1 MGDCFMKIELTTPV
15 RVHRFAA
22 FAEMAFYEPRPE
34 LQALCAAA
42 VASGNSID
50 HHVVAQVLP
59 GIADA
64 GVKNILS
71 WCAIIGLC
79 DRQGFLSPAGI
90 RTANEGIAPFLEQGV
105 FGFWVTEHPLPG
117 FRIVHVNRIRPDM
130 FNDVTT
136 SPIPVRPKL
145 KELTESVIESSVV
158 YELRDLP
165 AGEGEPQVVLHPRPN
180 PPCTL
185 RWTIDAAKGSSE
197 WTLEGELDFGRDR
210 PELSPINE
218 LSSAVAIDGW
228 NLVGQWADT
237 HLRNFGRWLPDKR
250 RLAVRIAAVPEASLD
265 TFAYSTEL
273 ENVEVPNRGRFQV
286 AQLTDL
292 PVGPVDRSD
301 AQAWS
306 DQRLAKRLVDQ
317 NRYMTRRE
325 VVAAYAESVGG
336 TPLEEHA
343 PVLPGHADLCE
354 RFDRNRAAY
363 WAIAAGVDLAPSKPS
378 PSDLEAR
385 QWATQ
390 VDAHVNSSVIDIPR
404 QCNWSMRELA
414 DRLLNGT
421 RPSRVLLCDRYVR
434 NDWHLES
441 LKVLRD
447 AIRTVAPSCAVQ
459 VWTERD
465 HDDSKHGDKL
475 KSVLGQDAKWYRDIF
490 GSQTSR
496 WPHARYLLIAGDG
509 SPVAW
514 HMSDSPLWA
523 QPAARR
529 PYTISEPLRWRD
541 LLATR
546 QQIGNLPE
554 ELEAWFNGGRQ

>member
-1 MGDCFMKIELTTPV
+1 MKIELTTPI

-42 VASGNSID
+42 VSSGNAID
-50 HHVVAQVLP
+50 HDVVAQVLP

-71 WCAIIGLC
+71 WCAFIGLC
-79 DRQGFLSPAGI
+79 DRQGFLSPAGL
-90 RTANEGIAPFLEQGV
+90 RTAKEGIAPFLEQGV
-105 FGFWVTEHPLPG
+105 FGFWITDHQLPG
-117 FRIVHVNRIRPDM
+117 HRIVHVVRIRPDIS
-130 FNDVTT
+130 NDVKTV
-136 SPIPVRPKL
+136 PIPVRPTL
-145 KELTESVIESSVV
+145 KELAESVIDLKLVF
-158 YELRDLP
+158 ELRELP
-165 AGEGEPQVVLHPRPN
+165 SGEGEPQVVLNPRAN
-180 PPCTL
+180 PPCVL
-185 RWTIDAAKGSSE
+185 RWTIDPVKGLSE
-197 WTLEGELDFGRDR
+197 WALEGKLDVGGRDR
-210 PELSPINE
+210 AELSPIKE

-228 NLVGQWADT
+228 QLVGQWADT
-237 HLRNFGRWLPDKR
+237 HLRNVGRWLPDKR
-250 RLAVRIAAVPEASLD
+250 RLAVRIAAVPDPSLD

-273 ENVEVPNRGRFQV
+273 ENVEVPNRGRFQA

-292 PVGPVDRSD
+292 PVGPVDRND

-317 NRYMTRRE
+317 NRYMTRRQ

-336 TPLEEHA
+336 TPLEEYA

-363 WAIAAGVDLAPSKPS
+363 WAIAAGVDLAPAKPL

-385 QWATQ
+385 RWATQ
-390 VDAHVNSSVIDIPR
+390 AEAQVSSSVIDIPR
-404 QCNWSMRELA
+404 QCTWSMRELA

-434 NDWHLES
+434 SDWHLEA
-441 LKVLRD
+441 LKVLRA

-475 KSVLGQDAKWYRDIF
+475 KGVLGQDAKWYRDIF
-490 GSQTSR
+490 GSQTSC
-496 WPHARYLLIAGDG
+496 WPHARYLLIASEA

-523 QPAARR
+523 QPDPRR

-546 QQIGNLPE
+546 QQVGNLPE
-554 ELEAWFNGGRQ
+554 ELEGWFKGERQ